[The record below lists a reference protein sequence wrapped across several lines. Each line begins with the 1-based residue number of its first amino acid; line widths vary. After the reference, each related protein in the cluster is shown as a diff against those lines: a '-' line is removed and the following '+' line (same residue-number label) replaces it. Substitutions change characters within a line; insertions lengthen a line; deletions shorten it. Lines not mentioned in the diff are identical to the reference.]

1 MCSKKYNILVTKEVC
16 KMDKQIA
23 VMVSEELYKK
33 VKVHV
38 AVTGTT
44 LKKYIADL
52 IVADLEKQ
60 KQA

>member
-1 MCSKKYNILVTKEVC
+1 
-16 KMDKQIA
+16 MDKQIA

-38 AVTGTT
+38 AITGNT